1 MTVQM
6 LRVSSFLLVYNTEE
20 DWILITG
27 IRR

>member
-1 MTVQM
+1 MTIQM
-6 LRVSSFLLVYNTEE
+6 LRVSFFLLVYNTEE